1 MNRTYSYPIATKVLF
16 VILVVPLSG
25 LFAYIGYIPFTF
37 DDPDTAT
44 FIIFILLGAIP
55 IILMLMGV
63 IEIFRCTVIL
73 EEHSITRTG
82 VFGTR
87 TLRLISVRG
96 FKEENNGIRLLPRD
110 LNARAIG
117 IPDGLSEFDKLKAS
131 LAVTV
136 PEIKPDSESDE
147 PALAETIHPV
157 KKGAEKSLA
166 RTKLITRAL
175 NVSSGV
181 AAAWY
186 YFLPS
191 YPSIEITAVPCI
203 FLPLAGIAVMRLSE
217 GMVDLDSDTRSGRP
231 VVLWTLLAPAFAL
244 FLSFTMFHI
253 LDYARVWP
261 VMATVFGLV
270 IAGLYF
276 ASASLKKGNRKRRII
291 AGVTAVL
298 FALLYSFGFTVTTN
312 TVLDRSE
319 PRTYAAPILKKYI
332 GSGKS
337 RSTNF
342 VIGPWGP
349 AEGERTIIVPL
360 ALYKTKEA
368 GDSVTV
374 LLHKGFYGIP
384 SYEIAE

>member
-1 MNRTYSYPIATKVLF
+1 MNRTYSYPAATKVLF

-37 DDPDTAT
+37 DDPDTAA

-166 RTKLITRAL
+166 AQ
-175 NVSSGV
+175 SSSPCPECLLGV
-181 AAAWY
+181 AAACTI
-186 YFLPS
+186 S
-191 YPSIEITAVPCI
+191 
-203 FLPLAGIAVMRLSE
+203 
-217 GMVDLDSDTRSGRP
+217 
-231 VVLWTLLAPAFAL
+231 AL
-244 FLSFTMFHI
+244 I
-253 LDYARVWP
+253 Y
-261 VMATVFGLV
+261 
-270 IAGLYF
+270 
-276 ASASLKKGNRKRRII
+276 RR
-291 AGVTAVL
+291 
-298 FALLYSFGFTVTTN
+298 
-312 TVLDRSE
+312 
-319 PRTYAAPILKKYI
+319 
-332 GSGKS
+332 
-337 RSTNF
+337 
-342 VIGPWGP
+342 
-349 AEGERTIIVPL
+349 
-360 ALYKTKEA
+360 
-368 GDSVTV
+368 
-374 LLHKGFYGIP
+374 
-384 SYEIAE
+384 